1 MAAAKNN
8 APNETQNYTP
18 MVQQYLAVKEQHQNE
33 LLFFRL
39 GDFYEMFFEDA
50 LTASRELNIT
60 LTKRAGSGDNIPMC
74 GVPYHSVEGYI
85 AKLVQK
91 GYRIAIC
98 EQMEDPRFAK
108 GIVERKVIKIIT
120 PGTAMNEQ
128 VLEDKHNRYLVL
140 LREEQQELCLAVA
153 DVSTGECRWFQAL
166 GQDKLLE
173 IQEQLYRLQP
183 AELVLTNAFTE
194 QEQLLEWLRSRLPE
208 CTLTSYAEEAA
219 EANAEVDYFAQ
230 HFAATTAAPVVR
242 RTVELLL
249 RYLHGTVMADLSHI
263 NQLSEI
269 VRDSFMQL
277 DATAIRNLELVR
289 SMADGSKRGTL
300 LGVLDFTKTSMGA
313 RRLRSWIETPLL
325 DIARIHERQE
335 AVDELLAKASL
346 RDAVAEQLRAVA
358 DLERIVSR
366 VEVGSAN
373 ARDLVALR
381 SSLTVL
387 PGLKDVL
394 QSCQSKALRR
404 LNSAVGEHGE
414 LAARLARAIVDEP
427 PFSVREGGMIR
438 PGYNAELDELQ
449 LIAADNKSWMQNFE
463 LKIKEATGIKTMK
476 VGFNKVF
483 GYYIEVSKGQAGSV
497 PDYFVRKQ
505 TLVNAE
511 RFIVP
516 ELKEYEN
523 KILGAKE
530 KIQSLEFYL
539 FDELRSLIRGQITE
553 IQATA
558 RAIGALD
565 VLNGLAI
572 AAYKYNYVRPEL
584 NHQGEIRITDG
595 RHPVVERLLE
605 KEIFVP
611 NNVNLNNNDERMII
625 ITGPNMAGKSTY
637 MRQVALLVL
646 MTQMGSFIPARQANI
661 CPVDKIFTRVGA
673 SDDLATGQSTFMVE
687 MNEVAQILRYAT
699 KNSLIIL
706 DEVGRGTS
714 TFDGMS
720 IARAVMEYIH
730 DKIKAKTLFAT
741 HYHQLIAL
749 EQELS
754 GVKNYSVAA
763 KERGKDIVFLRRIVP
778 GGTDRSYGV
787 HVARLAGLPK
797 KVLDRAEEFLE
808 EYDNEH
814 AQATPAA
821 SAEPSPMGMG
831 SLFTSAIT
839 EQLLNIDVMS
849 MTPIEAMNML
859 YKLQDEARKESGR

>member
-1 MAAAKNN
+1 MAAAKNCT
-8 APNETQNYTP
+8 PNEAQSYTP
-18 MVQQYLAVKEQHQNE
+18 MVQQYLAVKEQHKNE

-74 GVPYHSVEGYI
+74 GVPYHSVDGYI

-140 LREEQQELCLAVA
+140 LHEEQQELCMAVA
-153 DVSTGECRWFQAL
+153 DVSTGECRWFKAI

-173 IQEQLYRLQP
+173 IEEQLYRLQP
-183 AELVLTNAFTE
+183 AELVLTNVLTE

-208 CTLTSYAEEAA
+208 CTLTNYAEEASDSDS
-219 EANAEVDYFAQ
+219 EVNYFAQ
-230 HFAATTAAPVVR
+230 HFASTSVAGAATTADTASTAPVASINLLVQH
-242 RTVELLL
+242 TVELLL

-335 AVDELLAKASL
+335 AVAELLAKASL
-346 RDAVAEQLRAVA
+346 RDAVAEQLKAVA

-394 QSCQSKALRR
+394 QGCQSKALQR
-404 LNSAVGEHGE
+404 LNSAIGQHSQ
-414 LAARLARAIVDEP
+414 LAARLAKAIVDEP
-427 PFSVREGGMIR
+427 PFSIREGGMIR

-483 GYYIEVSKGQAGSV
+483 GYYIEVSKGQANSV

-539 FDELRSLIRGQITE
+539 FDELRTLIRGQITE

-558 RAIGALD
+558 RAIGTLD
-565 VLNGLAI
+565 VLNGLAL

-584 NHQGEIRITDG
+584 NNQGEIRITDG

-611 NNVNLNNNDERMII
+611 NNVNLNNTDERMII

-637 MRQVALLVL
+637 MRQVAL
-646 MTQMGSFIPARQANI
+646 
-661 CPVDKIFTRVGA
+661 
-673 SDDLATGQSTFMVE
+673 
-687 MNEVAQILRYAT
+687 
-699 KNSLIIL
+699 
-706 DEVGRGTS
+706 
-714 TFDGMS
+714 
-720 IARAVMEYIH
+720 
-730 DKIKAKTLFAT
+730 
-741 HYHQLIAL
+741 
-749 EQELS
+749 
-754 GVKNYSVAA
+754 
-763 KERGKDIVFLRRIVP
+763 
-778 GGTDRSYGV
+778 
-787 HVARLAGLPK
+787 
-797 KVLDRAEEFLE
+797 
-808 EYDNEH
+808 
-814 AQATPAA
+814 
-821 SAEPSPMGMG
+821 
-831 SLFTSAIT
+831 
-839 EQLLNIDVMS
+839 
-849 MTPIEAMNML
+849 
-859 YKLQDEARKESGR
+859 